1 MSEPTI
7 TRRGYLILRGMI
19 ETGATYPIAT
29 EAVASLAIEHP
40 EGDLDEKRTWSEWMR
55 HESRPERSNQ

>member
-19 ETGATYPIAT
+19 ETQATYPVAS
-29 EAVASLAIEHP
+29 EAVASVAIEHP
-40 EGDLDEKRTWSEWMR
+40 EWDMEEKRTWQEWMR
-55 HESRPERSNQ
+55 AEARA